1 MTKEV
6 IVSLKFININYSN
19 EEIGKKEQSIRELYN
34 NIKDLT
40 YAQLETQ
47 KYMRE
52 ILGKKYYLKKQWQ
65 RNF

>member
-47 KYMRE
+47 KYTRE